1 MLRLMTK
8 LQKCLQKYSAKIKEG
23 DAKKMEWNLS
33 QLLIICPL
41 IFIGGV
47 VDAIGGGGG
56 LITLPA
62 YMIAGFPVH
71 VAIGTNKVS
80 SPIGTSIAFTKFL
93 LDGYIPLKLSA
104 LGVIFALAGSA
115 LGANTALLISD
126 HIFKILMLVILP
138 ATAYY
143 VFRSQD
149 LLKEEHSH
157 TEIITSRTF
166 IICALVAFFI
176 GFYDGFYGPGAGTF
190 MLLLLA
196 GAAHLSVQKANGVTK
211 AINFATNISAFAVY
225 FINGKAIIPLGIIA
239 GLFSIAGNYI
249 GAKFFEKGGAKIV
262 RPVILI
268 VLSLFFVR
276 VVYDLLS

>member
-1 MLRLMTK
+1 MDWT
-8 LQKCLQKYSAKIKEG
+8 I
-23 DAKKMEWNLS
+23 S

-41 IFIGGV
+41 IFLGGLI
-47 VDAIGGGGG
+47 DAIGGGGG

-62 YMIAGFPVH
+62 YLIAGFPVH

-104 LGVIFALAGSA
+104 ISVVFALSGSA
-115 LGANTALLISD
+115 LGAHTALLIND
-126 HIFKILMLVILP
+126 YIFRILMLFILP
-138 ATAYY
+138 AAAYY
-143 VFRSQD
+143 VFKSQD
-149 LLKEEHSH
+149 LLREESLSH
-157 TEIITSRTF
+157 DTITSRTY
-166 IICALVAFFI
+166 IVCVLVAFFI

-196 GAAHLSVQKANGVTK
+196 GLAHLSVQKANGVAK
-211 AINFATNISAFAVY
+211 AINFATNISAFVVY
-225 FINGKAIIPLGIIA
+225 FLNGKAILSLGVIA
-239 GLFSIAGNYI
+239 GCFSIAGNYI
-249 GAKFFEKGGAKIV
+249 GARFFEKGGAKIV

-276 VVYDLLS
+276 IIYDLLS

>member
-1 MLRLMTK
+1 
-8 LQKCLQKYSAKIKEG
+8 
-23 DAKKMEWNLS
+23 MEWTLS

-62 YMIAGFPVH
+62 YMISGFPVH
-71 VAIGTNKVS
+71 FAIATNKIS
-80 SPIGTSIAFTKFL
+80 SSMGTLTAFVKFMR
-93 LDGYIPLKLSA
+93 DGYMPLKLSA
-104 LGVIFALAGSA
+104 VGIIFALIGSS
-115 LGANTALLISD
+115 LGAKTALLISD
-126 HIFKILMLVILP
+126 YFFRILMLVILP
-138 ATAYY
+138 VTAWY

-149 LLKEEHSH
+149 LLREQKNTADE
-157 TEIITSRTF
+157 ITSRTY
-166 IICALVAFFI
+166 IICALVALGT

-196 GAAHLSVQKANGVTK
+196 GLAGLSVQRANGVTK
-211 AINFATNISAFAVY
+211 AINLATNIAALAVY
-225 FINGKAIIPLGIIA
+225 FVNGKAVLHVGIIA
-239 GLFSIAGNYI
+239 GVFSIAGNYI
-249 GAKFFEKGGAKIV
+249 GAKFFEKGGAKTV

-276 VVYDLLS
+276 VIYDIIIL